1 MKTMQKLVQQEK
13 LAPLFDFPNQN
24 DIIEGIIIGQKRLA
38 LFVDLSPFGTGI
50 VYGKEF
56 FKAKKMLKNLEP
68 GTNVKT
74 KVLNSDEDGGYIEL
88 SITRAREEE
97 AWGKL
102 KKQMK
107 EGETLFVMVTKVNKG
122 GLIANVEGIPGFLP
136 VSQLKPEHYPKVEK
150 GDPEKI
156 LQELQNFIG
165 KELEVAI
172 LSLNPEENN
181 LILSEKEA
189 NTEKMQEILQQYN
202 EGDIVQ
208 GKITGVVDFGA
219 FLKFPYSEK
228 EEEGGAIEGL
238 IHISELDWQLIE
250 NPHDVISEGDIVK
263 AQIIEI
269 SQGRVS
275 LSLKA
280 LKKDPWNNIEEKYQK
295 GNIVLH

>member
-1 MKTMQKLVQQEK
+1 
-13 LAPLFDFPNQN
+13 
-24 DIIEGIIIGQKRLA
+24 
-38 LFVDLSPFGTGI
+38 
-50 VYGKEF
+50 
-56 FKAKKMLKNLEP
+56 
-68 GTNVKT
+68 
-74 KVLNSDEDGGYIEL
+74 
-88 SITRAREEE
+88 
-97 AWGKL
+97 
-102 KKQMK
+102 MK

-189 NTEKMQEILQQYN
+189 NTEKMQEILQQYK
-202 EGDIVQ
+202 EGDTVQ

-228 EEEGGAIEGL
+228 KEEGGAIEGL

-250 NPHDVISEGDIVK
+250 NPHDVISEGDVVK

-280 LKKDPWNNIEEKYQK
+280 LKKDPWNKIEEKYQK
-295 GNIVLH
+295 GNIVEGKVSKFNSFGAFIKISSKVQGLIHISEFGTEVKMKEALQVEKKYKFEISLLDPKEHRMILKLVS